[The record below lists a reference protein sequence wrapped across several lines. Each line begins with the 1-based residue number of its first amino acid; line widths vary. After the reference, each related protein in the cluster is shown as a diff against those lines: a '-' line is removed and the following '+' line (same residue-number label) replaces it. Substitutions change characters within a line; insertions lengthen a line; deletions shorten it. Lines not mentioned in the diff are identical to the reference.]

1 MNLPFQTLRQAIA
14 TLAATSLLAQAQ
26 DATAPVSA
34 TAPTVAPLTKEI
46 AVSRAFRGRHGRI
59 PGNIP
64 AVDFDEGGEGVAYH
78 NIGPIHDPDAKVGV
92 RADGLAYRKA
102 DVEIE
107 IGWGTTQIAAI
118 KAGEWMNYSVE
129 VAKDGIYDLEAVVS
143 GFKVGDEAG
152 AFRIEFDGEDKTG
165 EIIAPNTGKWYVF
178 KTVTRKGLALKKGW
192 HTMRVVFTRGEHA
205 MNLADLRF
213 VPAELPFI
221 K

>member
-1 MNLPFQTLRQAIA
+1 MKLRLPAICCAAA
-14 TLAATSLLAQAQ
+14 TLAATPLPVLAQ
-26 DATAPVSA
+26 DAAAPATAI
-34 TAPTVAPLTKEI
+34 APTVAPLTKEI
-46 AVSRAFRGRHGRI
+46 AVARASRGRHGRI

-107 IGWGTTQIAAI
+107 IGWGTTQVAAI
-118 KAGEWMNYSVE
+118 KAGEWMTYSVE
-129 VAKDGIYDLEAVVS
+129 VANDGIYDLEAVVS
-143 GFKVGDEAG
+143 GFKVGEEAG

-165 EIIAPNTGKWYVF
+165 EIVAPNTGKWYVF